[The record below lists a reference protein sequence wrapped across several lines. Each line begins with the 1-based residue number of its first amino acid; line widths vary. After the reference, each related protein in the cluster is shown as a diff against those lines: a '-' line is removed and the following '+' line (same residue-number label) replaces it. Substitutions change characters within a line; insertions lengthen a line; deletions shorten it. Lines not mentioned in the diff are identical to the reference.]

1 VDLTRMQERALLER
15 EPSGPS
21 AAEQAGADQADLVL
35 GFFHTLVQGG
45 LTHEEALWLTAQVW
59 RAG

>member
-1 VDLTRMQERALLER
+1 MQERGLLESV
-15 EPSGPS
+15 PPATS
-21 AAEQAGADQADLVL
+21 AAEQTGADQADLVL